1 MKLPGDTR
9 LIPLKYDGRCSSCSK
24 SIKAGQ
30 KAHWSPSSKKV
41 WCADCVRKKKHSRVP
56 AENETGDSRYVG
68 NTTSFAGSQRS
79 ETAPV
84 DNRQTQWRQLCQY
97 ALRCIEAEAAKS
109 LVPYVKGNSQW
120 FVHYGQEELVVGRSD
135 SVSAPESLEE
145 FLPRYNRRDGQTII
159 YGWPTVVVI
168 DRDHSSKVAP
178 LFVVYIEPRRDK
190 KEKWEL
196 HATVE
201 PEYNL
206 AITASNVFD
215 PSIAEEIYELLNDGL
230 PFGDADAFVS
240 VAIQTSRLLGLD
252 IRSQLDP
259 TSLNTVVSRRQGVYN
274 TAVSVLVES
283 SSEYQATL
291 REELRQLQTRK
302 DWNTTAAAHLLSNK
316 FTSNFKNRAPSG
328 PLAAPLVCNQSQEE
342 TLELLRRKPLTVVT
356 GPPGTGKT
364 QLVVNAVTN
373 AWLDNE
379 SVLVT
384 STNNAAVDV
393 AVDRAERDVFKGLLV
408 RTGNREIREQIPDR
422 IAVASSQAVS
432 HRSNQSTVRA
442 ELKRVVDQRAKLLA
456 QLTRL
461 DEVNEELLCLAKDRE
476 ELEQDFRDATWSIWG
491 REDSPKLSIRSKE
504 IERRA
509 GRLMRAWFFRRFR
522 IRRLYRRVGCN
533 ETTLLET
540 LIRWAEKDQR
550 RAWLAN
556 QMNASRV
563 ERKQLESVVGDP
575 AASIHVADNKW
586 NAASLSAIQAEAA
599 ARIRSGAGSLVA
611 FGTIPAN
618 VDRFRKAIANS
629 FSYLRGWACT
639 ALSAHTNFR
648 LESGLFDLVIVD
660 EASQCSLAAVLPLAY
675 RAKRLALVGDP
686 NQLSPIISLSDG
698 LLQEIAAQSGL
709 DSNELRERGLH
720 HKDGSAYHAFEYIAK
735 SSKSVLLNEHYRCH
749 PYIARWFNTA
759 FYNGELT
766 VLTDVSNSD
775 GRYRAIF
782 WNDVN
787 GVAERPKDGSW
798 VNRAEAERTVDYLL
812 DVLRAGY
819 KSVGV
824 VTPFA
829 AHAQL
834 ISKIAQKR
842 LSHEKLDEI
851 RFVSGTAHR
860 LQGDEREAVILSS
873 VLSPGMSKAGSRWIE
888 KERNLLNVAVSRAR
902 QALIV
907 IGHPDIG
914 ELGSPTLS
922 SLREYLREA
931 VAKKERNVEF
941 ISDFRTDSRSEELLL
956 AAMQLQGLSPYAK
969 LNVEG
974 YELDFALLEN
984 GIKLN
989 IEVDGDHHLDNRGQQ
1004 RRQDVTRDRML
1015 ANLDWKVVRIPAW
1028 RCYEE
1033 IDLVIDE
1040 IKIERDFLVQISS
1053 SRSLEGK

>member
-1 MKLPGDTR
+1 MKLPSDTR
-9 LIPLKYDGRCSSCSK
+9 LIPLRYDGRCSSCSK
-24 SIKAGQ
+24 PIKAGQ

-41 WCADCVRKKKHSRVP
+41 WCEECARADGNFRVP
-56 AENETGDSRYVG
+56 SRRIPSKNETGDSRYVG
-68 NTTSFAGSQRS
+68 NKTGIAGTQRS
-79 ETAPV
+79 ETVPV
-84 DNRQTQWRQLCQY
+84 DNQQTQWKQLCQY
-97 ALRCIEAEAAKS
+97 AQRCIEAEAAKS
-109 LVPYVKGNSQW
+109 LVPYVKGNSHW
-120 FVHYGQEELVVGRSD
+120 FVHHGQEELVVGHND
-135 SVSAPESLEE
+135 SVPAPESLDE
-145 FLPRYNRRDGQTII
+145 FLAHSNRRDGQTII
-159 YGWPTVVVI
+159 YGWPTVVVT

-178 LFVVYIEPRRDK
+178 LFVVHIEPQRDK

-206 AITASNVFD
+206 AITASNIFD
-215 PSIAEEIYELLNDGL
+215 PSIAEDIDELINDRP
-230 PFGDADAFVS
+230 PFGDADASVS
-240 VAIQTSRLLGLD
+240 VAIQTSRLLGLN
-252 IRSQLDP
+252 IISKLDP
-259 TSLNTVVSRRQGVYN
+259 TSLDPVVSRRQGVYN
-274 TAVSVLVES
+274 TAVSVLVET

-302 DWNTTAAAHLLSNK
+302 DWNTTAAAHLISSKSISTLQ
-316 FTSNFKNRAPSG
+316 NRAPSG
-328 PLAAPLVCNQSQEE
+328 PLAAPLDCNQSQEE

-393 AVDRAERDVFKGLLV
+393 AADRAERDVFSGLLI

-422 IAVASSQAVS
+422 IAVAASRSTS
-432 HRSNQSTVRA
+432 HRSSQSTVRA

-456 QLTRL
+456 QLNRL
-461 DEVNEELLCLAKDRE
+461 DEVNEELLRVAE
-476 ELEQDFRDATWSIWG
+476 EKEKLEQAFTDATGSIWG
-491 REDSPKLSIRSKE
+491 RADSPELSISSNE

-509 GRLMRAWFFRRFR
+509 GRLMRAWLFRRFR
-522 IRRLYRRVGCN
+522 IRRLYRSVGCS
-533 ETTLLET
+533 ETTTLED
-540 LIRWAEKDQR
+540 LIRWAGIDQCMAR
-550 RAWLAN
+550 LADRMNVGRA
-556 QMNASRV
+556 

-575 AASIHVADNKW
+575 AASIREADDKW
-586 NAASLSAIQAEAA
+586 NSASLSAIQAEAA
-599 ARIRSGAGSLVA
+599 TRIRSGAGSLAA

-639 ALSAHTNFR
+639 ALSAHNNFK

-686 NQLSPIISLSDG
+686 NQLGPIISLSDG
-698 LLQEIAAQSGL
+698 LLQEIATQLGFDNS
-709 DSNELRERGLH
+709 ELRERGVH
-720 HKDGSAYHAFEYIAK
+720 HKDGSAYHAFEYVAK
-735 SSKSVLLNEHYRCH
+735 PSKPVLLNEHYRCH
-749 PYIARWFNTA
+749 PHIARWFNTA
-759 FYNGELT
+759 FYNDELS
-766 VLTDVSNSD
+766 VLTDVSDSD
-775 GRYRAIF
+775 GRYRRTIS
-782 WNDVN
+782 WNDVK
-787 GVAERPKDGSW
+787 GVAERPKNGSW
-798 VNRAEAERTVDYLL
+798 VNKLEAEQAVKELL

-824 VTPFA
+824 VTPFTA
-829 AHAQL
+829 QAQL
-834 ISKIAQKR
+834 IFKIAQKH
-842 LSHEKLDEI
+842 LSRDTLDEI
-851 RFVSGTAHR
+851 GFVSGTAHR
-860 LQGDEREAVILSS
+860 LQGDEREVVILSS
-873 VLSPGMSKAGSRWIE
+873 VLSPGMSRSGTRWIE

-922 SLREYLREA
+922 SLREYLRETVAGNEGA
-931 VAKKERNVEF
+931 VE
-941 ISDFRTDSRSEELLL
+941 IIGDFRTDSRSEELLL

-989 IEVDGDHHLDNRGQQ
+989 IEVDGDHHLDDRGRQ
-1004 RRQDVTRDRML
+1004 RRQDVTRDRVL
-1015 ANLDWKVVRIPAW
+1015 VNLGWKVMRISAW

-1033 IDLVIDE
+1033 IDSVINE
-1040 IKIERDFLVQISS
+1040 IKTERDLLV
-1053 SRSLEGK
+1053 